1 MVAWRPTA
9 RIPSDLSKI
18 VMRHRHQFKTSGCQ
32 VVRLEPHNLTERA
45 NRGMVSTMEEG
56 PPPAAE
62 RAADGKR
69 TGKKKKRKAQNN
81 KFAVGAHVEG
91 ADEDSG
97 SHRPDGVNGSVGEAA
112 KKKKKV
118 CWVVRRVGGES
129 PKKICWVVQKVRGGG
144 CHVWARTPRRDGM
157 GVAVTCE
164 PT

>member
-1 MVAWRPTA
+1 
-9 RIPSDLSKI
+9 
-18 VMRHRHQFKTSGCQ
+18 
-32 VVRLEPHNLTERA
+32 
-45 NRGMVSTMEEG
+45 MEEG

-69 TGKKKKRKAQNN
+69 AGKKKKRKAQNN
-81 KFAVGAHVEG
+81 KFAIGAHVEG

-112 KKKKKV
+112 KKQRGGLAGGAAKGKKSPKKV
-118 CWVVRRVGGES
+118 CWVVRRVRGES